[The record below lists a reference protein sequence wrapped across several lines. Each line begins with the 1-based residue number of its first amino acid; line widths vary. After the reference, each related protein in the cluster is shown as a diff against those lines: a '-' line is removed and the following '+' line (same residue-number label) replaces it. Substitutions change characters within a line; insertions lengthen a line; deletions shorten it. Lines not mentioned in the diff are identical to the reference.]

1 MAAPFLAYG
10 LYLVAAATART
21 AAQYAIRKLGGK
33 AAGKLLSKHSTKELA
48 NKAKRGLEK
57 RLEPPKGPRHK
68 VEYSTKRYGEKGKT
82 PAVYRGP
89 DIGNIPLSRFQKGV
103 QNDLKD
109 ALDKGI
115 GKGQLRSIIKHAIPS
130 TVLTAAVGGTAYKIT
145 ANQNEKLR
153 TELKKAV
160 NRADAPTKKEYMK
173 AVNPK
178 NPSETAK
185 ADKAFEDFM
194 SGKKRSLNFNYGGM
208 VRKTKRKK

>member
-1 MAAPFLAYG
+1 MSIFGGAARGGVKGSAKEVAKGLAKG
-10 LYLVAAATART
+10 AKK
-21 AAQYAIRKLGGK
+21 IKGK
-33 AAGKLLSKHSTKELA
+33 V
-48 NKAKRGLEK
+48 EK
-57 RLEPPKGPRHK
+57 KLEPKKGPRHP
-68 VEYSTKRYGEKGKT
+68 VEYSTKMYGEKGKT

-130 TVLTAAVGGTAYKIT
+130 TVLTAAAGGTAYKIT
-145 ANQNEKLR
+145 ANQNKKLR
-153 TELKKAV
+153 AELKKAI

-185 ADKAFEDFM
+185 ADTAFEDFM

>member
-1 MAAPFLAYG
+1 MPAPLVYG
-10 LYLVAAATART
+10 LYLVAAATAKIG
-21 AAQYAIRKLGGK
+21 AKYAIRKLGGK
-33 AAGKLLSKHSTKELA
+33 AAGKLLSRHSTRNLA

-130 TVLTAAVGGTAYKIT
+130 TVLTAAAGGTAYKIT
-145 ANQNEKLR
+145 ANQNKKLR
-153 TELKKAV
+153 AELKKAI

-185 ADKAFEDFM
+185 ADTAFEDFM

-208 VRKTKRKK
+208 VRKTRRKK

>member
-1 MAAPFLAYG
+1 MPAPFLAYG

-33 AAGKLLSKHSTKELA
+33 AAGNLISRHSTKDLA

-57 RLEPPKGPRHK
+57 KLRPPKGPRHP

-109 ALDKGI
+109 ALRDGVGI
-115 GKGQLRSIIKHAIPS
+115 GELRSIIKHAIPGVAL
-130 TVLTAAVGGTAYKIT
+130 TTAAGATAYKIT

-153 TELKKAV
+153 AELKKAI

-185 ADKAFEDFM
+185 ADRAFEDFM

-208 VRKTKRKK
+208 VKKTKRKK